1 MKTENHR
8 VLIIDDERP
17 VLMTL
22 EALLKRH
29 GYHVDAAATASQGL
43 KLLKSNSPSLVLLDL
58 QLPDAHGLEM
68 LDRIKTELPEVQVII
83 LTAHDSLHNAIESIK
98 RGAYHFIS
106 KPYAP
111 EELLSLVEKAL
122 EKQFLL
128 REAEK
133 LREKTEQLEKRLE
146 IAEARPAPIF
156 KSKPMQE
163 IEELI
168 EAMAPS
174 DANVLIAGESGV
186 GKEVIA
192 NTIHARS
199 RRAGQPMVKLNCAAF
214 PQTMIEGE
222 LFGYVKGAF
231 TGAMHDF
238 PGMIAAADGGT
249 LFLDEISDM
258 PADLQTRFLRV
269 LQERE
274 YRPLGSTQT
283 MKATFRAIAA
293 TNRPIPEALAE
304 NRLRSD
310 LYYRLNTFQI
320 EVPPLRK
327 RKEDIPPLDRA
338 IRETIFSTT
347 RQTGAGRFTG
357 CISEA
362 ARLFVA
368 GKCSRTAK
376 RHRIRRG
383 AGAAG
388 RDRRKRVARRNTVAS
403 GVATNRTWRIA
414 AQRRANSRRRG
425 AERHSPGA
433 CRMPRQQE
441 KSSRTARHS
450 ASHPLQQAETLR
462 DRVVGCGEES
472 TAFQRVAPFIDRD
485 RCNAQWV
492 FRAPRSRRG
501 RGIDDS
507 NFFQNH
513 SAMFSI
519 VGFSKPSMS
528 LRYAWSRIFRSGFI
542 AALIFA

>member
-29 GYHVDAAATASQGL
+29 GYHVVTAPTAAQGL
-43 KLLKSNSPSLVLLDL
+43 KLLRSKPSTLVLLDL
-58 QLPDAHGLEM
+58 QLPDADGLET
-68 LDRIKTELPEVQVII
+68 LELIKTELPEVQVII

-98 RGAYHFIS
+98 RGAFHFIS

-111 EELLSLVEKAL
+111 EELLSLVEKAV

-128 REAEK
+128 RRAEE

-146 IAEARPAPIF
+146 IAEARPTPIF

-168 EAMAPS
+168 DAMAPS
-174 DANVLIAGESGV
+174 DANVLIVGESGV

-192 NTIHARS
+192 NAIHARS
-199 RRAGQPMVKLNCAAF
+199 RRAGQPVVKLNCAAF

-231 TGAMHDF
+231 TGATQDF
-238 PGMIAAADGGT
+238 PGMIGTADGGT

-274 YRPLGSTQT
+274 YRSLGSTQT
-283 MKATFRAIAA
+283 MKADFRAIAS
-293 TNRPIPEALAE
+293 TNRPIAQALSE

-327 RKEDIPPLDRA
+327 RREDIPPLIAQFVRQFSQQLDKTEPEISPDAFQKLLDYSWPGNVRELQNA
-338 IRETIFSTT
+338 IEY
-347 RQTGAGRFTG
+347 AVVL
-357 CISEA
+357 
-362 ARLFVA
+362 AR
-368 GKCSRTAK
+368 
-376 RHRIRRG
+376 
-383 AGAAG
+383 AGAISV
-388 RDRRKRVARRNTVAS
+388 KELP
-403 GVATNRTWRIA
+403 
-414 AQRRANSRRRG
+414 
-425 AERHSPGA
+425 AEIQLPPA
-433 CRMPRQQE
+433 
-441 KSSRTARHS
+441 
-450 ASHPLQQAETLR
+450 LQQTELGGLPRKGVQTLDDLERNAILQALAECRGNKKKAAELLGIQRPTLY
-462 DRVVGCGEES
+462 
-472 TAFQRVAPFIDRD
+472 
-485 RCNAQWV
+485 N
-492 FRAPRSRRG
+492 
-501 RGIDDS
+501 
-507 NFFQNH
+507 
-513 SAMFSI
+513 
-519 VGFSKPSMS
+519 K
-528 LRYAWSRIFRSGFI
+528 LKRYAIE
-542 AALIFA
+542 L

>member
-29 GYHVDAAATASQGL
+29 GYHVDTAPTAAQGL
-43 KLLKSNSPSLVLLDL
+43 KLLKSKSPTLVLLDL
-58 QLPDAHGLEM
+58 RLPDAEGFEM
-68 LDRIKTELPEVQVII
+68 LERIKSELPEVQVII

-128 REAEK
+128 RKAEE
-133 LREKTEQLEKRLE
+133 LREKTEQLEKRLQ
-146 IAEARPAPIF
+146 IAEARPTPIF

-168 EAMAPS
+168 AAMAPS

-192 NTIHARS
+192 NAIHARS
-199 RRAGQPMVKLNCAAF
+199 RRAGQSMVKLNCAAF

-238 PGMIAAADGGT
+238 SGMIAAANGGT

-283 MKATFRAIAA
+283 MKADFRAIAS
-293 TNRPIPEALAE
+293 TNRPIAQALAE

-327 RKEDIPPLDRA
+327 RKEDIPPLIAQFVRQFSQQLGKPEPDIAPDAFQKLLDYSWPGNVRELQNA
-338 IRETIFSTT
+338 IEYAVVLA
-347 RQTGAGRFTG
+347 RQGLIDVKELPTEIQLPPA
-357 CISEA
+357 
-362 ARLFVA
+362 
-368 GKCSRTAK
+368 
-376 RHRIRRG
+376 
-383 AGAAG
+383 
-388 RDRRKRVARRNTVAS
+388 
-403 GVATNRTWRIA
+403 
-414 AQRRANSRRRG
+414 
-425 AERHSPGA
+425 
-433 CRMPRQQE
+433 
-441 KSSRTARHS
+441 
-450 ASHPLQQAETLR
+450 LQQAEL
-462 DRVVGCGEES
+462 S
-472 TAFQRVAPFIDRD
+472 AL
-485 RCNAQWV
+485 
-492 FRAPRSRRG
+492 PRSGVQTLDDVERNAILQALAECRG
-501 RGIDDS
+501 NKKKAAELLGIQRPTLY
-507 NFFQNH
+507 NK
-513 SAMFSI
+513 M
-519 VGFSKPSMS
+519 K
-528 LRYAWSRIFRSGFI
+528 RYAIE
-542 AALIFA
+542 L

>member
-29 GYHVDAAATASQGL
+29 GYQVETAPTATQGL
-43 KLLKSNSPSLVLLDL
+43 KVLKSKSPSLVLLDL
-58 QLPDAHGLEM
+58 RLPDADGLEM
-68 LDRIKTELPEVQVII
+68 LERIRSELPKVQVII

-122 EKQFLL
+122 ETQFLL
-128 REAEK
+128 REAKE

-146 IAEARPAPIF
+146 IAEARPTPIF

-168 EAMAPS
+168 DAMAPS
-174 DANVLIAGESGV
+174 DASVLILGESGV

-192 NTIHARS
+192 NAIHARS
-199 RRAGQPMVKLNCAAF
+199 RRAGEPVVKLNCAAF

-231 TGAMHDF
+231 TGAMQDF
-238 PGMIAAADGGT
+238 PGMIGAANGGT

-283 MKATFRAIAA
+283 MKADFRAIAS
-293 TNRPIPEALAE
+293 TNRPIAQALAE

-327 RKEDIPPLDRA
+327 RKEDIPPLIGQFVRQFSQQLGKPEPEVSPDAFQKLLDYSWPGNVRELQNA
-338 IRETIFSTT
+338 IEYAVVLARQGTI
-347 RQTGAGRFTG
+347 
-357 CISEA
+357 
-362 ARLFVA
+362 
-368 GKCSRTAK
+368 
-376 RHRIRRG
+376 
-383 AGAAG
+383 
-388 RDRRKRVARRNTVAS
+388 
-403 GVATNRTWRIA
+403 GVKELP
-414 AQRRANSRRRG
+414 
-425 AERHSPGA
+425 AEIQLP
-433 CRMPRQQE
+433 PE
-441 KSSRTARHS
+441 
-450 ASHPLQQAETLR
+450 LQQAEL
-462 DRVVGCGEES
+462 S
-472 TAFQRVAPFIDRD
+472 AL
-485 RCNAQWV
+485 
-492 FRAPRSRRG
+492 PRSGVQALDDLERTAILQALAECRG
-501 RGIDDS
+501 NKKKAAELLGIQRPTLY
-507 NFFQNH
+507 NK
-513 SAMFSI
+513 M
-519 VGFSKPSMS
+519 K
-528 LRYAWSRIFRSGFI
+528 RYAIE
-542 AALIFA
+542 L

>member
-29 GYHVDAAATASQGL
+29 GYQVETAPTAAQGL
-43 KLLKSNSPSLVLLDL
+43 KLLKSKSPTLVLLDL
-58 QLPDAHGLEM
+58 RLPDADGLEM
-68 LDRIKTELPEVQVII
+68 LERIKGELPEVQVII

-111 EELLSLVEKAL
+111 EELLSLVEKAF
-122 EKQFLL
+122 EKRFLL
-128 REAEK
+128 REAEH
-133 LREKTEQLEKRLE
+133 LRERTEQLEKRLE
-146 IAEARPAPIF
+146 IAEARPTPIF

-174 DANVLIAGESGV
+174 DANVLIVGESGV

-192 NTIHARS
+192 NAIHARS
-199 RRAGQPMVKLNCAAF
+199 RRAGQPVVKLNCAAF

-231 TGAMHDF
+231 TGAMQDF
-238 PGMIAAADGGT
+238 PGMIGAADGGT

-283 MKATFRAIAA
+283 MKADFRAIAS
-293 TNRPIPEALAE
+293 TNRPISQALAE

-327 RKEDIPPLDRA
+327 RKEDIPPLIAQFVKQFSQQLGKPEPDVSPDAFQKLLDYSWPGNVRELQNA
-338 IRETIFSTT
+338 IEYAVVLA
-347 RQTGAGRFTG
+347 RQ
-357 CISEA
+357 
-362 ARLFVA
+362 
-368 GKCSRTAK
+368 
-376 RHRIRRG
+376 
-383 AGAAG
+383 
-388 RDRRKRVARRNTVAS
+388 
-403 GVATNRTWRIA
+403 GVI
-414 AQRRANSRRRG
+414 G
-425 AERHSPGA
+425 IKELPAEIQLP
-433 CRMPRQQE
+433 PE
-441 KSSRTARHS
+441 
-450 ASHPLQQAETLR
+450 LQQAERSAL
-462 DRVVGCGEES
+462 
-472 TAFQRVAPFIDRD
+472 
-485 RCNAQWV
+485 
-492 FRAPRSRRG
+492 PRSGVQTLDDLERTAILQALAECRG
-501 RGIDDS
+501 NKKKAAELLGIQRPTLY
-507 NFFQNH
+507 NK
-513 SAMFSI
+513 M
-519 VGFSKPSMS
+519 K
-528 LRYAWSRIFRSGFI
+528 RYAIE
-542 AALIFA
+542 L

>member
-1 MKTENHR
+1 
-8 VLIIDDERP
+8 
-17 VLMTL
+17 MTL

-29 GYHVDAAATASQGL
+29 GYQVETAPTAAQGL
-43 KLLKSNSPSLVLLDL
+43 KVLKSKSPTLVLLDL
-58 QLPDAHGLEM
+58 RLPDADGLEM
-68 LDRIKTELPEVQVII
+68 LERIKSELPKVRVII

-128 REAEK
+128 RETEE
-133 LREKTEQLEKRLE
+133 LRVKTEQLEKRLE
-146 IAEARPAPIF
+146 IAEARPTPIF

-168 EAMAPS
+168 DAMAPS
-174 DANVLIAGESGV
+174 DANVLIVGESGV

-192 NTIHARS
+192 NTICANS

-238 PGMIAAADGGT
+238 PGMIAAANGGT

-283 MKATFRAIAA
+283 MKADFRAIAS
-293 TNRPIPEALAE
+293 TNRPIAQALAE

-327 RKEDIPPLDRA
+327 RKEDIPPLIAQFVRQFSQQLGKPEPEVSPDAFQKLLEYSWPGNVRELQNA
-338 IRETIFSTT
+338 IEYAVVLA
-347 RQTGAGRFTG
+347 RQGMIGVKELPAE
-357 CISEA
+357 IQLPA
-362 ARLFVA
+362 A
-368 GKCSRTAK
+368 
-376 RHRIRRG
+376 
-383 AGAAG
+383 
-388 RDRRKRVARRNTVAS
+388 
-403 GVATNRTWRIA
+403 
-414 AQRRANSRRRG
+414 
-425 AERHSPGA
+425 
-433 CRMPRQQE
+433 
-441 KSSRTARHS
+441 
-450 ASHPLQQAETLR
+450 LQQAEL
-462 DRVVGCGEES
+462 
-472 TAFQRVAPFIDRD
+472 
-485 RCNAQWV
+485 NAL
-492 FRAPRSRRG
+492 PRSGVQSLDDLERTAILQALAECRG
-501 RGIDDS
+501 NKKKAAELLGIQRPTLY
-507 NFFQNH
+507 NK
-513 SAMFSI
+513 M
-519 VGFSKPSMS
+519 K
-528 LRYAWSRIFRSGFI
+528 RYAIE
-542 AALIFA
+542 L

>member
-1 MKTENHR
+1 
-8 VLIIDDERP
+8 
-17 VLMTL
+17 MTL

-29 GYHVDAAATASQGL
+29 GYQVETAPTAAQGL
-43 KLLKSNSPSLVLLDL
+43 KVLKSKSPTLVLLDL
-58 QLPDAHGLEM
+58 RLPDADGLEM
-68 LDRIKTELPEVQVII
+68 LERIKSELPKVQVII

-128 REAEK
+128 RETEE
-133 LREKTEQLEKRLE
+133 LRVKTEQLEKRLE
-146 IAEARPAPIF
+146 IAEARPTPIF

-168 EAMAPS
+168 DAMAPS
-174 DANVLIAGESGV
+174 DANVLIVGESGV

-192 NTIHARS
+192 NTICANS

-238 PGMIAAADGGT
+238 PGMIAAANGGT

-283 MKATFRAIAA
+283 MKADFRAIAS
-293 TNRPIPEALAE
+293 TNRPIAQALAE

-327 RKEDIPPLDRA
+327 RKEDIPPLIAQFVRQFSQQLGKPEPEVSPDAFQKLLEYSWPGNVRELQNA
-338 IRETIFSTT
+338 IEYAVVLA
-347 RQTGAGRFTG
+347 RQGMIGVKELPAE
-357 CISEA
+357 IQLPA
-362 ARLFVA
+362 A
-368 GKCSRTAK
+368 
-376 RHRIRRG
+376 
-383 AGAAG
+383 
-388 RDRRKRVARRNTVAS
+388 
-403 GVATNRTWRIA
+403 
-414 AQRRANSRRRG
+414 
-425 AERHSPGA
+425 
-433 CRMPRQQE
+433 
-441 KSSRTARHS
+441 
-450 ASHPLQQAETLR
+450 LQQAEL
-462 DRVVGCGEES
+462 
-472 TAFQRVAPFIDRD
+472 
-485 RCNAQWV
+485 NAL
-492 FRAPRSRRG
+492 PRSGVQSLDDLERTAILQALAECRG
-501 RGIDDS
+501 NKKKAAELLGIQRPTLY
-507 NFFQNH
+507 NK
-513 SAMFSI
+513 M
-519 VGFSKPSMS
+519 K
-528 LRYAWSRIFRSGFI
+528 RYAIK
-542 AALIFA
+542 L

>member
-29 GYHVDAAATASQGL
+29 GYQVETAPTAAQGL
-43 KLLKSNSPSLVLLDL
+43 KVLKSKSPTLVLLDL
-58 QLPDAHGLEM
+58 RLPDADGFEM
-68 LDRIKTELPEVQVII
+68 LDRIKTELPKVQVII
-83 LTAHDSLHNAIESIK
+83 LTAHDSLHNAIESMK

-122 EKQFLL
+122 ETQFLL
-128 REAEK
+128 REAKE

-146 IAEARPAPIF
+146 IAEARPTAIF

-168 EAMAPS
+168 DAMAPS
-174 DANVLIAGESGV
+174 DANVLIVGESGV

-192 NTIHARS
+192 NAIHARS
-199 RRAGQPMVKLNCAAF
+199 RRAGQPVVKLNCAAF

-231 TGAMHDF
+231 TGAMQDF
-238 PGMIAAADGGT
+238 PGMIGAADGGT

-283 MKATFRAIAA
+283 MKADFRAIAS
-293 TNRPIPEALAE
+293 TNRPIPQALAE

-327 RKEDIPPLDRA
+327 RKEDIPPLIAQFVKQFSQQLGKPEPEVSPDAFQKLLDYSWPGNVRELQNA
-338 IRETIFSTT
+338 IEYAVVLAREVVI
-347 RQTGAGRFTG
+347 
-357 CISEA
+357 
-362 ARLFVA
+362 
-368 GKCSRTAK
+368 
-376 RHRIRRG
+376 
-383 AGAAG
+383 
-388 RDRRKRVARRNTVAS
+388 
-403 GVATNRTWRIA
+403 GVKELPTEI
-414 AQRRANSRRRG
+414 QLPP
-425 AERHSPGA
+425 E
-433 CRMPRQQE
+433 
-441 KSSRTARHS
+441 
-450 ASHPLQQAETLR
+450 LQQAERSAL
-462 DRVVGCGEES
+462 
-472 TAFQRVAPFIDRD
+472 
-485 RCNAQWV
+485 
-492 FRAPRSRRG
+492 PRSGVQTLDDVERTAILQALAECRG
-501 RGIDDS
+501 NKKKAAELLGIQRPTLY
-507 NFFQNH
+507 NK
-513 SAMFSI
+513 M
-519 VGFSKPSMS
+519 K
-528 LRYAWSRIFRSGFI
+528 RYAIK
-542 AALIFA
+542 L

>member
-29 GYHVDAAATASQGL
+29 GYHVETAPTAAQGL
-43 KLLKSNSPSLVLLDL
+43 KMLKLKSPTLVLLDL
-58 QLPDAHGLEM
+58 RLPDADGLEM

-128 REAEK
+128 REAEE
-133 LREKTEQLEKRLE
+133 LRVKTEQLEKRLE
-146 IAEARPAPIF
+146 IAEARPMPIL

-168 EAMAPS
+168 DAMAPS
-174 DANVLIAGESGV
+174 DANVLIVGESGV

-192 NTIHARS
+192 NAIHARS
-199 RRAGQPMVKLNCAAF
+199 RRARQPVVKLNCAAF

-231 TGAMHDF
+231 TGAMQDF
-238 PGMIAAADGGT
+238 PGMIGAANGGT

-258 PADLQTRFLRV
+258 PSDLQTRFLRV

-274 YRPLGSTQT
+274 YRRLGSTQT
-283 MKATFRAIAA
+283 MKADFRAIAS
-293 TNRPIPEALAE
+293 TNRPIAQALAE

-320 EVPPLRK
+320 EVPALRK
-327 RKEDIPPLDRA
+327 RKEDIPPLIAQFVKQFSQQLGRPEPEVSPDAFQKLLDYSWPGNVRELQNA
-338 IRETIFSTT
+338 IEYAVVLA
-347 RQTGAGRFTG
+347 RQGIIGVKELPTEIQLPPELQQSERGALPRSGVQTLDDL
-357 CISEA
+357 E
-362 ARLFVA
+362 
-368 GKCSRTAK
+368 RTA
-376 RHRIRRG
+376 ILQALAECRG
-383 AGAAG
+383 NKKKAAELLG
-388 RDRRKRVARRNTVAS
+388 
-403 GVATNRTWRIA
+403 I
-414 AQRRANSRRRG
+414 QR
-425 AERHSPGA
+425 P
-433 CRMPRQQE
+433 
-441 KSSRTARHS
+441 
-450 ASHPLQQAETLR
+450 TLY
-462 DRVVGCGEES
+462 
-472 TAFQRVAPFIDRD
+472 
-485 RCNAQWV
+485 NK
-492 FRAPRSRRG
+492 
-501 RGIDDS
+501 
-507 NFFQNH
+507 
-513 SAMFSI
+513 M
-519 VGFSKPSMS
+519 K
-528 LRYAWSRIFRSGFI
+528 RYAIE
-542 AALIFA
+542 L